1 MDGLLLHGLNAEL
14 FQLLIEN
21 LAQVHY
27 HRFVNLL
34 PQMSAE
40 YLDQGYLQGRNLAV
54 QEYSRQVELDLET
67 NIDVC
72 SIDGRRP
79 PERESTIRN
88 LVETRSLS
96 IR

>member
-1 MDGLLLHGLNAEL
+1 MDRFFLHSLNAEL

-21 LAQVHY
+21 LAQIHY

-34 PQMSAE
+34 PQMGAE
-40 YLDQGYLQGRNLAV
+40 NLDQRYLQSGNLAV
-54 QEYSRQVELDLET
+54 QEYSRQVELDLEA

-79 PERESTIRN
+79 PERESTVRD
-88 LVETRSLS
+88 LVETRSLGV
-96 IR
+96 R